1 MKNILSV
8 MAVLVLAPTPVPAGQ
23 WTAGT
28 VEAGQP
34 FGTLDTSRAGR
45 DFKGFWRGLS
55 REQRTEI
62 RGRCS
67 VIGNS
72 ARYQTDARALCSEL
86 RAEDTFDGG
95 GGASGSG
102 GNGGM
107 GGNGGGGAGAAGG
120 GN

>member
-8 MAVLVLAPTPVPAGQ
+8 MAVLALAPTTAPAAQ
-23 WTAGT
+23 WTAAT
-28 VEAGQP
+28 VETARP

-45 DFKGFWRGLS
+45 DFKGFWRALS

-62 RGRCS
+62 RGRCG

-95 GGASGSG
+95 GGGASGSG
-102 GNGGM
+102 GNGGA
-107 GGNGGGGAGAAGG
+107 GAGAAGG